1 MDQLKTDNECGTLA
15 TWAEEKYWIPCHKKV
30 KQESA
35 YAELIL
41 WSGLPP
47 EVRKTD
53 FFAKMVRF
61 WSVFTSKSPFSY
73 MEYACIIYHW
83 NRQPKGNLLS
93 KENNFQKFVLLFD
106 SQISIELN

>member
-1 MDQLKTDNECGTLA
+1 MSVETNIHISKEGLTQIK
-15 TWAEEKYWIPCHKKV
+15 
-30 KQESA
+30 SS
-35 YAELIL
+35 ELIL

-83 NRQPKGNLLS
+83 NRQPKGNLLG
-93 KENNFQKFVLLFD
+93 KENSFQKFVLLFD
-106 SQISIELN
+106 SQIFIELN